1 MFPPPGRA
9 FAALS
14 LAMLAL
20 SGCVTE
26 LVEKKRP
33 RKGPVPEVGFVD
45 TGGGEIR
52 YSVEGWGP
60 IVSLRRGSAMRRIRR
75 VCKKLKLVIN
85 DEFTRDDVQVPYSGE
100 DLEDNLRRG
109 VDHYAVA
116 PFHHIVFECELP
128 PEALTPVVQA
138 STPTAPSG
146 DYLPSKTP

>member
-1 MFPPPGRA
+1 MFPPAGRP
-9 FAALS
+9 FLALI
-14 LAMLAL
+14 LASLAL

-60 IVSLRRGSAMRRIRR
+60 IVSLRRASAMRRIKRI
-75 VCKKLKLVIN
+75 CKRLKLVIN

-100 DLEDNLRRG
+100 DLEDNLRHG
-109 VDHYAVA
+109 IDHYAVA
-116 PFHHIVFECELP
+116 PFHHILFECELP
-128 PEALTPVVQA
+128 PEKLTPGVKL
-138 STPTAPSG
+138 STPTAQSG
-146 DYLPSKTP
+146 EYIPSKNP